1 VRADDEK
8 AATHLSRLGVNPVVI
23 QRLAAWAELD
33 GESLRE
39 TVRYILSAYEPP
51 HDVYDET
58 QDVTPA

>member
-1 VRADDEK
+1 MRADDER
-8 AATHLSRLGVNPVVI
+8 AATHLMRLGVNPVVI

-39 TVRYILSAYEPP
+39 TVRYILSSYEPP